1 MFVSRVR
8 ALVLGKR
15 QVSLLLESRRNVS
28 APMLRRRIKAI
39 AAIGK
44 VTRAMN
50 LIASAKLRPLQ
61 QQLEIVRGFTEPMGK
76 LWTVKTEDAVKALP
90 EKPSRAMVVVTS
102 DRGLCGSINS
112 NISRRVRRELNEATA
127 AGKPFS
133 LIVCGRKGNSSLERH
148 FARHFSLGITDMYK
162 TRVMN
167 FRQCLAMADLMIR
180 TGFDQ
185 FDVLYT
191 HFKNLVSFVMTVETQ
206 WSLKIAKKAAPSIE
220 TKYDLESDGYPNVLR
235 NLHEFRFAVRLMHAF
250 QESMTSEMA
259 SRMAS
264 MSNSSKAASDMLKN
278 LTLQYNRLRQAK
290 ITTEIT
296 EIITGTMAQVAQK
309 E

>member
-1 MFVSRVR
+1 
-8 ALVLGKR
+8 
-15 QVSLLLESRRNVS
+15 
-28 APMLRRRIKAI
+28 
-39 AAIGK
+39 
-44 VTRAMN
+44 MN

-61 QQLEIVRGFTEPMGK
+61 QQLDIVRAFTEPMGK
-76 LWTVKTEDAVKALP
+76 LWTVKTDDAVKALP
-90 EKPSRAMVVVTS
+90 EKPSRAMVVITS

-112 NISRRVRRELNEATA
+112 NLARRVRRDLNEATA
-127 AGKPFS
+127 ANKPFS
-133 LIVCGRKGNSSLERH
+133 LMVCGRKGYSNLERH
-148 FARHFSLGITDMYK
+148 FARQFSLGITDLYK

-167 FRQCLAMADLMIR
+167 FRQCLAIADLVLR

-185 FDVLYT
+185 FDIIYT

-206 WSLKIAKKAAPSIE
+206 YSLKVARKAAPTIE
-220 TKYDLESDGYPNVLR
+220 TKYDVESDGYPIVLR
-235 NLHEFRFAVRLMHAF
+235 NLHEFRFAVRLMNAF

-264 MSNSSKAASDMLKN
+264 MSNSSKAASDMQKS

-296 EIITGTMAQVAQK
+296 EIITGTMAQMEKK